1 MRLLPVLLLV
11 VPLSILL
18 DYIHVAYMCRGCVFP
33 SPMFIMFSVTLTTLA
48 VAIYALTATKTREG
62 EVHGEIDPSVIASLL
77 REPDRS
83 MYMYLV
89 KHGGEALVA
98 TVAKELGLN
107 KLRAWRAAQRLQE
120 KGLVILEKHRG
131 RLVMRLRAKQLSVE
145 PNKEQREQP
154 KKQQHGHKP

>member
-11 VPLSILL
+11 VLLSTLL

-33 SPMFIMFSVTLTTLA
+33 SPMFIMFSVTLTTPA

-83 MYMYLV
+83 IYVLSKTWRRGSCSNGGKGAGAKQV
-89 KHGGEALVA
+89 KGVEGRPETAG
-98 TVAKELGLN
+98 KRPCDFG
-107 KLRAWRAAQRLQE
+107 
-120 KGLVILEKHRG
+120 KHRG
-131 RLVMRLRAKQLSVE
+131 RLVMRLRAKQLCL
-145 PNKEQREQP
+145 
-154 KKQQHGHKP
+154 